1 MALATGRWMMRSRVG
16 QHATANGNDH
26 VIDVRRVVKAY
37 ETAAGTFVAL
47 QDVDLQ
53 VDAGESVTVV
63 GKSGCG
69 KSTLINVI
77 TGIDRPSSGEVQV
90 AGTRVHALSE
100 GETAVWRGRT
110 VGVVFQFFQ
119 LLPTLTAVE
128 NVMLSMDLCGM
139 YPVAERYERAMHR
152 LAQVEMADHADELPL
167 ALSGGQQQS
176 IAIAR
181 ALANDPPLIVADE
194 PTGNL
199 DSKTAGTVFRLFEE
213 LVEGGTTIVMVTHDD
228 DLARHARRM
237 VRMADGRIVD
247 EIVYGHHH

>member
-1 MALATGRWMMRSRVG
+1 MGPRIS
-16 QHATANGNDH
+16 QHETANGN
-26 VIDVRRVVKAY
+26 VIDVRRVVKTY
-37 ETAAGTFVAL
+37 ETVAGTFVAL
-47 QDVDLQ
+47 QDVDLK
-53 VDAGESVTVV
+53 VGAGEFVTVV

-77 TGIDRPSSGEVQV
+77 TGIDRPSSGEVLV
-90 AGTRVHALSE
+90 AGTRVHALNE

-139 YPVAERYERAMHR
+139 YPATERYERAMHR
-152 LAQVEMADHADELPL
+152 LAQVEMADHADDLPL
-167 ALSGGQQQS
+167 TLSGGQQQS
-176 IAIAR
+176 VAIAR
-181 ALANDPPLIVADE
+181 ALANNPPLIVADE

-199 DSKTAGTVFRLFEE
+199 DSRTAGTVFRLFEE
-213 LVEGGTTIVMVTHDD
+213 MVQGGTTIVMVTHDD
-228 DLARHARRM
+228 DLARRARRM

-247 EIVYGHHH
+247 EIACGHNH